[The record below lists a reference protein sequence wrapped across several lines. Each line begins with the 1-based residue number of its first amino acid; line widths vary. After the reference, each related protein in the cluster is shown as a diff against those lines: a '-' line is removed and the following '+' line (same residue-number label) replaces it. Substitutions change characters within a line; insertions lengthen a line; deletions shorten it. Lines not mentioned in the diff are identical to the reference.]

1 MSKKFLTGEDCLE
14 VIRDLS
20 RSQGSY
26 GRLYDAIM
34 NNGEDTKA
42 DALEVMEDQGFTDP
56 VDLILWIE
64 Q

>member
-14 VIRDLS
+14 IIRSLS

-34 NNGEDTKA
+34 HNGEDTKA
-42 DALEVMEDQGFTDP
+42 DALEMMEEQGFTDA
-56 VDLILWIE
+56 VELILWIE